1 MPLPYSPLHYF
12 IAGLL
17 VSEGSFGKKKH
28 RNPGRFTF
36 TNTDPKLVKIVYDFL
51 VKELNIPKN
60 LIKIYITYN
69 QEITSIPKKTLKEY
83 WIKTL
88 NAPQETIKI
97 YPYKRK
103 VKQIRKRA
111 KYGICQI
118 RINNIKTRKKIENFI
133 KETLTKLQ
141 QQGVGEGHR
150 ESP

>member
-17 VSEGSFGKKKH
+17 VSEGSFGKKKYK
-28 RNPGRFTF
+28 NPGRFTF

-97 YPYKRK
+97 YPYKR
-103 VKQIRKRA
+103 
-111 KYGICQI
+111 
-118 RINNIKTRKKIENFI
+118 
-133 KETLTKLQ
+133 
-141 QQGVGEGHR
+141 
-150 ESP
+150 